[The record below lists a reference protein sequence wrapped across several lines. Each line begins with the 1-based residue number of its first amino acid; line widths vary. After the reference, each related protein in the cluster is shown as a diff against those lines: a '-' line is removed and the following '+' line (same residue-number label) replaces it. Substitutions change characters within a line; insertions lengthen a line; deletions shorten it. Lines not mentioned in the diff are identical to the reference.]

1 MRHPVLVTAVLGMS
15 SAACVDPPTHV
26 LITLEDPQGFA
37 DGAQSVAVG
46 DDSGVFRR
54 IGDGVTFPVTFTVT
68 SSGTER
74 EELWSFQALNSQND
88 PIAENR
94 ARIVFVDGETT
105 PYIVPL
111 GAACD
116 SAQSTGRSCFL
127 PDGSGNEGECVA
139 STCLPLR
146 CGDGKVDDDEQ
157 CDDGNRLPD
166 DGCTPEC
173 RFNVCGDGFAHA
185 TLEECDDGND
195 ANNDACVILCD
206 GDDCQCFDNV
216 CGDGFVN
223 ETPTGS
229 GPVEECDD
237 GNLNESDECL
247 NTCRLNVC
255 GDGVVLIGVEAC
267 DDGNDDA
274 NDGCDQCEITRWSAS
289 FEFGLPPLG
298 ERFAPSGG
306 SAGSSRLERPTA
318 MTWLPPNQLAIVEH
332 DGEQIFTLD
341 LDGGR
346 LIPLTSR
353 GTLSSGDGGPAA
365 QATFERVSAVASF
378 ASGDLVIADQDAHR
392 VRLIDAG
399 GSTISTLLGS
409 GLAADPSGNS
419 GSNVMNAPEGVT
431 FAPNGD
437 VYFSDTGND
446 LVRRISPRTGLSDVV
461 TGFRPGSGRE
471 MVVSAEQLFVADA
484 AEGEVDVV
492 NLTTLSTREISG
504 FIAPTSIS
512 AAPDGTVY
520 VVDDNQLFSID
531 PVTSAVNRFAGD
543 GTGFS
548 PDGTAALDAA
558 LGNLVAV
565 ASGDDGTIYLLER
578 DHGLVRT
585 IDANGILGTAFGGDR
600 DIPVEGLRAEAI
612 EFERLA
618 GAAAGVDGELYV
630 ADAGAGIVYR
640 IDADGSATVVA
651 GRGPGVTPPGRG
663 NGGPAAD
670 AELDE
675 PVRVFFDTAEG
686 LYIAEA
692 GANAVRRVDDDG
704 NISQINVG
712 GLSDLRDVIVD
723 GSGDLLIADGAS
735 LRRFN
740 GSTQTLDN
748 ASGDRIEQ
756 LQLVNGTLYYLD
768 VALNG
773 DSVQSGALRRR
784 TGSNYE
790 TVETLFTVPAIASY
804 AVDSQGDVSYVTA
817 AGALFRFDPDGQDAE
832 ENPNPAG
839 RGDGFSVADAELRD
853 PTEPSTGHML
863 FVGDDLLIADYG
875 LETGGVYRRVRDG
888 IITTA
893 IGRPNPG
900 DGGFEYAS
908 LERPTSLVALADSG
922 WLIGDRSR
930 VRNVQTDTLRT
941 VLGYPEGVE
950 LGSSPVPAEFS
961 ELLAGVDGLAV
972 DPSTGHVFVSDH
984 DRGRIVLLEP
994 LEGDRDGWSAIQWLT
1009 GLSGPSGLALLGSP
1023 VNALLV
1029 ADDVDHRIHQI
1040 ELDTMEVRVLAGSVA
1055 GFRDSEQGPS
1065 ARFNRPRD
1073 VAVDQGGSIFVADS
1087 FNHRIRRIDCTGEI
1101 CAVTT
1106 VLGDSIPGPLVSGAP
1121 SRALRI
1127 SDPQS
1132 LSVDDS
1138 GNLLVTSAGGL
1149 GFVLAGENGVVDG
1162 SDSVLQIFES
1172 GADSVRAQCLS
1183 AASLNPSGSTI
1194 ALLDRCQGAF
1204 IRLQRGPR

>member
-1 MRHPVLVTAVLGMS
+1 MRHSVLATALLGTLS
-15 SAACVDPPTHV
+15 TACVDPPTHV

-37 DGAQSVAVG
+37 NGAQSVAVG
-46 DDSGVFRR
+46 DESGVFRR
-54 IGDGVTFPVTFTVT
+54 IGEGLSFPVTFTVT
-68 SSGTER
+68 SSHAER

-105 PYIVPL
+105 PYIIPL

-195 ANNDACVILCD
+195 ANNDACVILCN
-206 GDDCQCFDNV
+206 GDDCECFDNV
-216 CGDGFVN
+216 CGDGFVD

-237 GNLNESDECL
+237 GNLNESDGCL

-255 GDGVVLIGVEAC
+255 GDGVVLSGVEAC
-267 DDGNDDA
+267 DDGNEND
-274 NDGCDQCEITRWSAS
+274 NDGCAQCEVTRWSAS
-289 FEFGLPPLG
+289 FVFGLPPLG

-306 SAGSSRLERPTA
+306 SSRLERPTT
-318 MTWLPPNQLAIVEH
+318 MTWLPPNQLAIVEY
-332 DGEQIFTLD
+332 DGEQLFTLD
-341 LDGGR
+341 VDGGR
-346 LIPLTSR
+346 LIPLSSR
-353 GTLSSGDGGPAA
+353 GPLTSGDGGPAA
-365 QATFERVSAVASF
+365 QATFERISAVAAF
-378 ASGDLVIADQDAHR
+378 ASGDLAVADRDSHR
-392 VRLIDAG
+392 VRIIDAG

-409 GLAADPSGNS
+409 GLAANPNGNS
-419 GSNVMNAPEGVT
+419 GPNVMNAPEGVT

-437 VYFSDTGND
+437 LYFSDTGND
-446 LVRRISPRTGLSDVV
+446 LVRRVSPRTGFSDIVS
-461 TGFRPGSGRE
+461 GLRPGRGRE

-484 AEGEVDVV
+484 GEGEVDVV

-504 FIAPTSIS
+504 FVAPTSIS

-531 PVTSAVNRFAGD
+531 PTTSAVERVAGD
-543 GTGFS
+543 GAGFS

-558 LGNLVAV
+558 LGNLAAVAV
-565 ASGDDGTIYLLER
+565 GDDGTIYLLER

-585 IDANGILGTAFGGDR
+585 VDIDGILGTAFGEQR
-600 DIPVEGLRAEAI
+600 DVPVEGLRAEAI

-618 GAAAGVDGELYV
+618 GAAVRAAGDLYV

-640 IDADGSATVVA
+640 IASDGSATVAA
-651 GRGPGVTPPGRG
+651 GRGPGVTNPGRG
-663 NGGPAAD
+663 NGGPATDAD
-670 AELDE
+670 LDE
-675 PVRVFFDTAEG
+675 PQSVFFDAEEG

-692 GANAVRRVDDDG
+692 GANAIRRVDAEG
-704 NISQINVG
+704 TISQVNVG
-712 GLSDLRDVIVD
+712 GLSDLNDVVVD
-723 GSGDLLIADGAS
+723 ASGVLLIADGAS
-735 LRRFN
+735 LRRFS
-740 GSTQTLDN
+740 GSAQTLES

-756 LQLVNGTLYYLD
+756 LQLVDGALFYLD
-768 VALNG
+768 VTLNG
-773 DSVQSGALRRR
+773 GSVQSGTLRRR
-784 TGSNYE
+784 SGLNYE
-790 TVETLFTVPAIASY
+790 TVETLVTVPAIASY
-804 AVDSQGDVSYVTA
+804 AVDSQGEVSYTTA
-817 AGALFRFDPDGQDAE
+817 SGELFRFNPGGEDAAQNPSPD
-832 ENPNPAG
+832 G
-839 RGDGFSVADAELRD
+839 RGDGFSVAGAELRD
-853 PTEPSTGHML
+853 PTESGTGHML
-863 FVGDDLLIADYG
+863 FVDDDLLIADYG
-875 LETGGVYRRVRDG
+875 LEAGGVYRRVRDG
-888 IITTA
+888 VITTA

-900 DGGFEYAS
+900 DGSLVYAS
-908 LERPTSLVALADSG
+908 LERPTSLVALADSS
-922 WLIGDRSR
+922 WLVGDRSR
-930 VRNVQTDTLRT
+930 VRRVQTDIVRT
-941 VLGYPEGVE
+941 VLGYPEGAA

-961 ELLAGVDGLAV
+961 ELLAGADGLAV
-972 DPSTGHVFVSDH
+972 DPVTGNVFSSDH

-994 LEGDRDGWSAIQWLT
+994 LDGDRDGWSATEWLT

-1023 VNALLV
+1023 ANALLV
-1029 ADDVDHRIHQI
+1029 ADDVDHRVYQI
-1040 ELDTMEVRVLAGSVA
+1040 DLNTIEVRTLAGSVA
-1055 GFRDSEQGPS
+1055 GFRDSDRGSS

-1073 VAVDQGGSIFVADS
+1073 VAVDQQGRIFVADS
-1087 FNHRIRRIDCTGEI
+1087 LNHRIRRIDCANEI
-1101 CAVTT
+1101 CAVST
-1106 VLGDSIPGPLVSGAP
+1106 VLGDSIPGPLVSGIP

-1138 GNLLVTSAGGL
+1138 GNLLVTSSAAV

-1162 SDSVLQIFES
+1162 SDNVLQIFES
-1172 GADSVRAQCLS
+1172 GADSVRVQCLS
-1183 AASLNPSGSTI
+1183 AASLNPPGDTI

-1204 IRLQRGPR
+1204 IRLQRGSR